1 MSSLC
6 APSAILAISL
16 CLFCLGIMAPALA
29 VGVCIYRYRR
39 TSAERDV
46 RWIDQILARS
56 SRASATRTRALRREL
71 VVSLAIALLVS
82 LTASLILAFAPEVGH
97 WIC

>member
-1 MSSLC
+1 ML
-6 APSAILAISL
+6 
-16 CLFCLGIMAPALA
+16 APAIAEGL
-29 VGVCIYRYRR
+29 CIRRYRR

-56 SRASATRTRALRREL
+56 SRPSATKTRTLRREL
-71 VVSLAIALLVS
+71 GVSLAIALLVS
-82 LTASLILAFAPEVGH
+82 LTTSLILAFAPEVGR